1 MSCFALTKRARLTR
15 TDVRTLR
22 IATRT
27 STLALVQTNLAGA
40 AIRGAHP
47 GVSVELVEV
56 TTRGD
61 RDQATPLR
69 AMGGEGV
76 FVAAVRDAVRDGRA
90 DVAMHSLKDM
100 PSASVPGLVIGAM
113 LERADP
119 RDVFV
124 GRGGRRLRDL
134 PAGARVGTSATRRA
148 AILRAMRPDLEIA
161 EIRGNV
167 DTRLAKVERGE
178 YDGAIL
184 AAAGL
189 LRLGRLNE
197 ATEIYE
203 AQAFLPSPGQG
214 VIALECRADDTST
227 RILLEAIDH
236 APTRVAATA
245 ERAVL
250 AALGAGCQLGV
261 AAYAQHDDE
270 LLTVRAMLAPADA
283 DGMPVFGDA
292 TGRASE
298 AAALGFGLGERLKA
312 ALEGGVA

>member
-1 MSCFALTKRARLTR
+1 MRRLR
-15 TDVRTLR
+15 F
-22 IATRT
+22 ATRA
-27 STLALVQTNLAGA
+27 SALALVQTRLAA
-40 AIRGAHP
+40 EVLRSAHP
-47 GVSVELVEV
+47 GIEVELVEV

-61 RDQATPLR
+61 RDQQTPLS

-76 FVAAVRDAVRDGRA
+76 FVAAVRDAVREGRA
-90 DVAMHSLKDM
+90 DIAVHSLKDM
-100 PSASVPGLVIGAM
+100 PSASVDGLVIGAM

-189 LRLGRLNE
+189 QRLGRLGE

-214 VIALECRADDTST
+214 VIALECRDDDEV
-227 RILLEAIDH
+227 RALLAAIDH
-236 APTRVAATA
+236 EPTRIAATA

-250 AALGAGCQLGV
+250 AALGAGCELGV
-261 AAYAQHDDE
+261 AAYAQRDGD
-270 LLTVRAMLAPADA
+270 LLAIRAMLAPAEGDA
-283 DGMPVFGDA
+283 APIFGDA
-292 TGRASE
+292 TGRIADASE
-298 AAALGFGLGERLKA
+298 LGHGLGMRLKQ
-312 ALEGGVA
+312 ALERGGA

>member
-1 MSCFALTKRARLTR
+1 MPA
-15 TDVRTLR
+15 LR
-22 IATRT
+22 IATRN
-27 STLALVQTNLAGA
+27 SALALAQTRLASD
-40 AIRGAHP
+40 AIRAAHP
-47 GVSVELVEV
+47 EVAVELVEV

-61 RDQATPLR
+61 RDQVTPLH

-100 PSASVPGLVIGAM
+100 PSAAVAGLVVGAM

-134 PAGARVGTSATRRA
+134 PAGARVGTSATRRSA
-148 AILRAMRPDLEIA
+148 LLRAMRPDIDVV

-189 LRLGRLNE
+189 LRLGRLGE
-197 ATEIYE
+197 ATEIFE
-203 AQAFLPSPGQG
+203 AEAFLPSPGQG
-214 VIALECRADDTST
+214 VVALECRADDAAT
-227 RILLEAIDH
+227 RALLAAVDH
-236 APTRVAATA
+236 GPTRLAATA

-250 AALGAGCQLGV
+250 AALEAGCELGV
-261 AAYAQHDDE
+261 GAFAQRDGD
-270 LLTVRAMLAPADA
+270 LLAIRAMLAPPEGDRA
-283 DGMPVFGDA
+283 PVFGDA
-292 TGRASE
+292 TGRAADAE
-298 AAALGFGLGERLKA
+298 ALGRGLGERLRLA
-312 ALEGGVA
+312 IGGGVS

>member
-1 MSCFALTKRARLTR
+1 MPILRL
-15 TDVRTLR
+15 
-22 IATRT
+22 ATRA
-27 STLALVQTNLAGA
+27 SALALVQTRLAA
-40 AIRGAHP
+40 DTIRAAHP
-47 GVSVELVEV
+47 EVTVELVEV

-90 DVAMHSLKDM
+90 DIAVHSLKDM
-100 PSASVPGLVIGAM
+100 PSAAVPGLVIGAM

-119 RDVFV
+119 RDAFV

-148 AILRAMRPDLEIA
+148 AILRAMRPDLQIA

-214 VIALECRADDTST
+214 VIALECRADDTAT
-227 RILLEAIDH
+227 RAILEAVDH
-236 APTRVAATA
+236 APTRMAATA

-250 AALGAGCQLGV
+250 AALGAGCELGV
-261 AAYAQHDDE
+261 AAYAQRDGD
-270 LLTVRAMLAPADA
+270 LLAIRAMLAPAEGSGA
-283 DGMPVFGDA
+283 PVFGDA
-292 TGRASE
+292 TGRLSE
-298 AAALGFGLGERLKA
+298 AQALGYGLGERLKV
-312 ALEGGVA
+312 ALEGGIS

>member
-1 MSCFALTKRARLTR
+1 MP
-15 TDVRTLR
+15 VLR

-27 STLALVQTNLAGA
+27 SALALVQTHLAA
-40 AIRGAHP
+40 DALRAAHP
-47 GVSVELVEV
+47 DVAIELVEV

-100 PSASVPGLVIGAM
+100 PSAVVPGLVIGAL

-119 RDVFV
+119 RDAFV

-134 PAGARVGTSATRRA
+134 PPGARVGTSATRRA
-148 AILRAMRPDLEIA
+148 AILRAMRPDIEIA

-214 VIALECRADDTST
+214 VIALECRTDDTAT
-227 RILLEAIDH
+227 RALLEAVDH
-236 APTRVAATA
+236 GPTRIAATA

-250 AALGAGCQLGV
+250 AALGAGCELGV
-261 AAYAQHDDE
+261 AAYAQRDDD
-270 LLTVRAMLAPADA
+270 LLTVRAMLAPADNIGA
-283 DGMPVFGDA
+283 PVFGDA
-292 TGRASE
+292 TGRPSDAE
-298 AAALGFGLGERLKA
+298 ALGHGLGERLKI

>member
-1 MSCFALTKRARLTR
+1 MPA
-15 TDVRTLR
+15 LR
-22 IATRT
+22 IATRN
-27 STLALVQTNLAGA
+27 SALALAQTRLAA
-40 AIRGAHP
+40 DAIRAAHP
-47 GVSVELVEV
+47 EVAVELVEV

-61 RDQATPLR
+61 RDQVTPLH

-100 PSASVPGLVIGAM
+100 PSAAVPGLVVGAM

-134 PAGARVGTSATRRA
+134 PAGARVGTSATRRS
-148 AILRAMRPDLEIA
+148 AILRTMRPDIEVA

-189 LRLGRLNE
+189 LRLGRLGE
-197 ATEIYE
+197 ASEIFE
-203 AQAFLPSPGQG
+203 AEAFLPSPGQG
-214 VIALECRADDTST
+214 VVALECRADDAATLA
-227 RILLEAIDH
+227 LLAAVDH
-236 APTRVAATA
+236 GPTRLAATA

-250 AALGAGCQLGV
+250 AALEAGCELGV
-261 AAYAQHDDE
+261 GAFAQRDGD
-270 LLTVRAMLAPADA
+270 LLTIRAMLASPEGDRA
-283 DGMPVFGDA
+283 PVFGDA
-292 TGRASE
+292 TGRVADAE
-298 AAALGFGLGERLKA
+298 ALGRGLGERLRVA
-312 ALEGGVA
+312 IEGGVS

>member
-1 MSCFALTKRARLTR
+1 MPVLRL
-15 TDVRTLR
+15 
-22 IATRT
+22 ATRA
-27 STLALVQTNLAGA
+27 SALALVQARLAAGV
-40 AIRGAHP
+40 IRAAHP
-47 GVSVELVEV
+47 EVTVELVEV

-90 DVAMHSLKDM
+90 DIAVHSLKDM
-100 PSASVPGLVIGAM
+100 PSAAVSALVIGAM

-119 RDVFV
+119 RDAFV

-134 PAGARVGTSATRRA
+134 PAGARIGTSATRRA
-148 AILRAMRPDLEIA
+148 AILRAMRPDLGIA

-214 VIALECRADDTST
+214 VIALECRADDAAT
-227 RILLEAIDH
+227 RTLLEAIDH
-236 APTRVAATA
+236 GPTRVAATA

-250 AALGAGCQLGV
+250 AALGSGCELGV
-261 AAYAQHDDE
+261 AAYAQRDGD
-270 LLTVRAMLAPADA
+270 LLAIRAMLASP
-283 DGMPVFGDA
+283 DGDSAPVFGDA
-292 TGRASE
+292 TGRPSDAE
-298 AAALGFGLGERLKA
+298 ALGRGLGERLKA
-312 ALEGGVA
+312 AIEGGVS

>member
-1 MSCFALTKRARLTR
+1 
-15 TDVRTLR
+15 VPVLR

-27 STLALVQTNLAGA
+27 SALALAQTHLAA
-40 AIRGAHP
+40 DAIRAAHP
-47 GVSVELVEV
+47 GISVELVEV

-61 RDQATPLR
+61 RDQATPLH

-76 FVAAVRDAVRDGRA
+76 FVAAVRDAVRDGSA
-90 DVAMHSLKDM
+90 EVAMHSLKDM
-100 PSASVPGLVIGAM
+100 PSEAVSGLVIGAM

-119 RDVFV
+119 RDAFV
-124 GRGGRRLRDL
+124 GRDGRRLRDL
-134 PAGARVGTSATRRA
+134 PPGARVGTSATRRA
-148 AILRAMRPDLEIA
+148 AILRAMRPDLDIV

-214 VIALECRADDTST
+214 VIALECRANDTAT
-227 RILLEAIDH
+227 RALLEAVDH
-236 APTRVAATA
+236 GPTRVAATA

-250 AALGAGCQLGV
+250 AALGAGCELGV
-261 AAYAQHDDE
+261 AAYAQRDDG
-270 LLTVRAMLAPADA
+270 LLTIRAMLASTDR

-292 TGRASE
+292 TGRPSE
-298 AAALGFGLGERLKA
+298 GEVLGFGLGKRLKV
-312 ALEGGVA
+312 ALEGSGA

>member
-1 MSCFALTKRARLTR
+1 MP
-15 TDVRTLR
+15 VLR
-22 IATRT
+22 IATRA
-27 STLALVQTNLAGA
+27 SALALVQTRLAA
-40 AIRGAHP
+40 DAIRAAHP
-47 GVSVELVEV
+47 EVAVGLVEV

-100 PSASVPGLVIGAM
+100 PTAIVSGLVIGAM

-119 RDVFV
+119 RDAFV

-134 PAGARVGTSATRRA
+134 PAGARVGTGATRRA
-148 AILRAMRPDLEIA
+148 AILRAMRPDLQIA

-189 LRLGRLNE
+189 LRLGRLGE

-203 AQAFLPSPGQG
+203 AQVFLPSPGQG
-214 VIALECRADDTST
+214 VIALECRADDAAA
-227 RILLEAIDH
+227 RALLAAIDH
-236 APTRVAATA
+236 GPTRLAATA

-250 AALGAGCQLGV
+250 AALGAGCELGV
-261 AAYAQHDDE
+261 AAYAQRDGG
-270 LLTVRAMLAPADA
+270 LLAVRAMLALPEGGRA
-283 DGMPVFGDA
+283 PVFGDA
-292 TGRASE
+292 TGRPSDAE
-298 AAALGFGLGERLKA
+298 ALGYGLGERLKA
-312 ALEGGVA
+312 ALEGGAA

>member
-1 MSCFALTKRARLTR
+1 MPALRL
-15 TDVRTLR
+15 
-22 IATRT
+22 ATRA
-27 STLALVQTNLAGA
+27 SALALVQARLAAGA
-40 AIRGAHP
+40 IRAAHP
-47 GVSVELVEV
+47 DVAVELVEV

-61 RDQATPLR
+61 SDQATPLH

-76 FVAAVRDAVRDGRA
+76 FVAAVRDAVREGRA
-90 DVAMHSLKDM
+90 DVAVHSLKDM
-100 PSASVPGLVIGAM
+100 PSATVPELVIGAM

-148 AILRAMRPDLEIA
+148 AILRAMRPDLQIV

-189 LRLGRLNE
+189 LRLGRLDE
-197 ATEIYE
+197 ASEIYE

-214 VIALECRADDTST
+214 VIALECRTDDGVTCA
-227 RILLEAIDH
+227 LLGAVNH
-236 APTRVAATA
+236 GPTRVAATA

-250 AALGAGCQLGV
+250 AALGAGCELGV
-261 AAYAQHDDE
+261 GAYAQREGD
-270 LLTVRAMLAPADA
+270 LLTVRAMLAPSEG
-283 DGMPVFGDA
+283 DGAPVFGDA
-292 TGRASE
+292 TGRPSE
-298 AAALGFGLGERLKA
+298 AEALGRGLGERLKVA
-312 ALEGGVA
+312 MEGGVA

>member
-1 MSCFALTKRARLTR
+1 MPRLR
-15 TDVRTLR
+15 L
-22 IATRT
+22 ATRA
-27 STLALVQTNLAGA
+27 SALALVQAHLAA
-40 AIRGAHP
+40 DALRAAHP
-47 GVSVELVEV
+47 GLEVELIEV

-76 FVAAVRDAVRDGRA
+76 FVAAVRDAVREGRA
-90 DVAMHSLKDM
+90 DAAMHSLKDM
-100 PSASVPGLVIGAM
+100 PSQPVSGLVVAAM

-119 RDVFV
+119 RDAFV

-148 AILRAMRPDLEIA
+148 AILRVMRPDLEIA

-178 YDGAIL
+178 YDGVVL

-197 ATEIYE
+197 ATEIYD
-203 AQAFLPSPGQG
+203 AQAFLPAPGQG
-214 VIALECRADDTST
+214 VIALECRSDDGAT
-227 RILLEAIDH
+227 RALLEAVDH
-236 APTRVAATA
+236 GPTRIGATA

-250 AALGAGCQLGV
+250 AALGAGCELGV
-261 AAYAQHDDE
+261 AAYAQRDGD
-270 LLTVRAMLAPADA
+270 LIALRAMLAPSEGDA
-283 DGMPVFGDA
+283 APVFGDA
-292 TGRASE
+292 TGRLADAE
-298 AAALGFGLGERLKA
+298 ELGRGLGERLRD
-312 ALEGGVA
+312 ALKRGQL

>member
-1 MSCFALTKRARLTR
+1 MP
-15 TDVRTLR
+15 VLR
-22 IATRT
+22 IATRN
-27 STLALVQTNLAGA
+27 SALALAQTRLAA
-40 AIRGAHP
+40 DAIRAAHP
-47 GVSVELVEV
+47 EVAVELVEV

-61 RDQATPLR
+61 RDQVTPLH

-100 PSASVPGLVIGAM
+100 PSAVVPGLIVGAM

-134 PAGARVGTSATRRA
+134 PAGARVGTSATRRSA
-148 AILRAMRPDLEIA
+148 LLRALRPDIEVA

-184 AAAGL
+184 AAAGM
-189 LRLGRLNE
+189 LRLGRLGE
-197 ATEIYE
+197 ATEIFE
-203 AQAFLPSPGQG
+203 AEAFLPSPGQG
-214 VIALECRADDTST
+214 VVALECRADDAATLA
-227 RILLEAIDH
+227 ILASIDH
-236 APTRVAATA
+236 GPTRLAATA

-250 AALGAGCQLGV
+250 AALDAGCELGV
-261 AAYAQHDDE
+261 GAFAQRDGD
-270 LLTVRAMLAPADA
+270 LLSIRAMLTPPEVDRA
-283 DGMPVFGDA
+283 PVFGDA
-292 TGRASE
+292 TGRVADAE
-298 AAALGFGLGERLKA
+298 ALGRGLGERLRLA
-312 ALEGGVA
+312 AERGVS

>member
-1 MSCFALTKRARLTR
+1 MPA
-15 TDVRTLR
+15 LR
-22 IATRT
+22 IATRN
-27 STLALVQTNLAGA
+27 SALALAQTRLAVE
-40 AIRGAHP
+40 AIRAAHP
-47 GVSVELVEV
+47 EVAVELVEV

-61 RDQATPLR
+61 RDQVTPLH

-100 PSASVPGLVIGAM
+100 PSAAVAGLVVGAM

-148 AILRAMRPDLEIA
+148 AILRTMRPDIEVA

-178 YDGAIL
+178 YDGAVL

-189 LRLGRLNE
+189 LRLGRLGE
-197 ATEIYE
+197 ATEIFE
-203 AQAFLPSPGQG
+203 AEAFLPSPGQG
-214 VIALECRADDTST
+214 VVALECRADDVATMA
-227 RILLEAIDH
+227 LLADVDH
-236 APTRVAATA
+236 GPTRLAATA

-250 AALGAGCQLGV
+250 AALDAGCELGV
-261 AAYAQHDDE
+261 GAFAQRDGD
-270 LLTVRAMLAPADA
+270 LLAIRAMLAPPEGDRA
-283 DGMPVFGDA
+283 PVFGDA
-292 TGRASE
+292 TGRIADAE
-298 AAALGFGLGERLKA
+298 ALGRGLGERLRLA
-312 ALEGGVA
+312 AERGVS

>member
-1 MSCFALTKRARLTR
+1 MPA
-15 TDVRTLR
+15 LR
-22 IATRT
+22 IATRN
-27 STLALVQTNLAGA
+27 SALALAQTRLAA
-40 AIRGAHP
+40 DAIRAAHP
-47 GVSVELVEV
+47 EVAVELVEV

-61 RDQATPLR
+61 RDQVTPLH

-100 PSASVPGLVIGAM
+100 PSAVVPGLIVGAM

-134 PAGARVGTSATRRA
+134 PAGARVGTSATRRSA
-148 AILRAMRPDLEIA
+148 LLRALRPDIEVA

-184 AAAGL
+184 AAAGM
-189 LRLGRLNE
+189 LRLGRLGE
-197 ATEIYE
+197 ATEIFE
-203 AQAFLPSPGQG
+203 AEAFLPSPGQG
-214 VIALECRADDTST
+214 VVALECRADDAATLA
-227 RILLEAIDH
+227 ILASIDH
-236 APTRVAATA
+236 GPTRLAATA

-250 AALGAGCQLGV
+250 AALDAGCELGV
-261 AAYAQHDDE
+261 GAFAQRDGD
-270 LLTVRAMLAPADA
+270 LLAIRAMLAPPEVDRA
-283 DGMPVFGDA
+283 PVFGDA
-292 TGRASE
+292 TGRVADAE
-298 AAALGFGLGERLKA
+298 ALGRGLGERLRLA
-312 ALEGGVA
+312 AERGVS

>member
-1 MSCFALTKRARLTR
+1 MKRTSVPALRL
-15 TDVRTLR
+15 
-22 IATRT
+22 ATRN
-27 STLALVQTNLAGA
+27 SALALVQAGLAA
-40 AIRGAHP
+40 DAIHAAHP
-47 GVSVELVEV
+47 DVTIELVEV

-61 RDQATPLR
+61 RDQSTPLR

-76 FVAAVRDAVRDGRA
+76 FVGAVRDAVRDGRA
-90 DVAMHSLKDM
+90 DVAVHSLKDM
-100 PSASVPGLVIGAM
+100 PSLPVPELVIAAM

-119 RDVFV
+119 RDVFI

-134 PAGARVGTSATRRA
+134 PAGSRVGTSATRRA
-148 AILRAMRPDLEIA
+148 AILRAMRPDLEIV

-197 ATEIYE
+197 ASEIYE

-214 VIALECRADDTST
+214 VIALECRTDDAST
-227 RILLEAIDH
+227 RALIAAVDH
-236 APTRVAATA
+236 APTRTAATA

-250 AALGAGCQLGV
+250 AALGAGCELGV
-261 AAYAQHDDE
+261 AAYAQRDDD
-270 LLTVRAMLAPADA
+270 LLTVRAMLAPSEGDA
-283 DGMPVFGDA
+283 APVFGDA
-292 TGRASE
+292 TGRPGDAE
-298 AAALGFGLGERLKA
+298 ALGRGLGERLKV
-312 ALEGGVA
+312 ALEGGIS

>member
-1 MSCFALTKRARLTR
+1 MPRLR
-15 TDVRTLR
+15 F
-22 IATRT
+22 ATRT
-27 STLALVQTNLAGA
+27 STLALVQTRLASD
-40 AIRGAHP
+40 AIRAVRP
-47 GVSVELVEV
+47 DVEVELVEV

-61 RDQATPLR
+61 RDQFTPLR

-76 FVAAVRDAVRDGRA
+76 FVAAVRDAIREGRA
-90 DVAMHSLKDM
+90 DAAVHSLKDIPSM
-100 PSASVPGLVIGAM
+100 PVEGLAIAAM

-148 AILRAMRPDLEIA
+148 AILRAMRPDLDIV

-178 YDGAIL
+178 YDGAVL

-189 LRLGRLNE
+189 LRLGRLGE

-203 AQAFLPSPGQG
+203 AHEFLPSPGQG
-214 VIALECRADDTST
+214 VIAIECRVDDAPT
-227 RILLEAIDH
+227 RALIEAIDH
-236 APTRVAATA
+236 APTRLTATA

-250 AALGAGCQLGV
+250 AALGAGCEFGV
-261 AAYAQHDDE
+261 GAYARREGD
-270 LLTVRAMLAPADA
+270 LIALRAMLAPTGHGA
-283 DGMPVFGDA
+283 PVFGDA
-292 TGRASE
+292 TGRIADAE
-298 AAALGFGLGERLKA
+298 ELGHGLAERLRV
-312 ALEGGVA
+312 ALESGLS

>member
-1 MSCFALTKRARLTR
+1 MPA
-15 TDVRTLR
+15 LR
-22 IATRT
+22 IATRN
-27 STLALVQTNLAGA
+27 SALALAQTRLAA
-40 AIRGAHP
+40 DAIRAAHP
-47 GVSVELVEV
+47 GVAIELVEV

-61 RDQATPLR
+61 RDQVTPLH

-90 DVAMHSLKDM
+90 DIAMHSLKDM
-100 PSASVPGLVIGAM
+100 PSAAVPGLVVGAM

-134 PAGARVGTSATRRA
+134 PSGARVGTSATRRA
-148 AILRAMRPDLEIA
+148 AILRAMRPDIEVA

-189 LRLGRLNE
+189 LRLGRLGE
-197 ATEIYE
+197 ATEIFE
-203 AQAFLPSPGQG
+203 AEAFLPSPGQG
-214 VIALECRADDTST
+214 VVALECRADDAATLA
-227 RILLEAIDH
+227 LLAAVDH
-236 APTRVAATA
+236 PPTRLAATA

-250 AALGAGCQLGV
+250 AALDAGCELGV
-261 AAYAQHDDE
+261 GAFAQRDGD
-270 LLTVRAMLAPADA
+270 LLAVRAMLAPPEGDRA
-283 DGMPVFGDA
+283 PVFGDA
-292 TGRASE
+292 TGRIADAE
-298 AAALGFGLGERLKA
+298 ALGRGLGERLRLA
-312 ALEGGVA
+312 AERDVS